1 MWLARTL
8 RGRFARRL
16 ITACTSI
23 THILEVT
30 MIKSKANATWTGTL
44 KDGAGTMKPAHAE
57 EIPFAMGTR
66 FEGQQG
72 SNPEEVIGAA
82 LAGCFSMA
90 LSVGL
95 EKGGAA
101 PLAIRTSAEVTLEK
115 QEDGFAI
122 TAIHLDTEVEADG
135 IGEDA
140 FQEIALATKTGCPVS
155 KALAAVE
162 SISLEARLLA

>member
-1 MWLARTL
+1 ML
-8 RGRFARRL
+8 
-16 ITACTSI
+16 
-23 THILEVT
+23 
-30 MIKSKANATWTGTL
+30 KSNANATWTGTL
-44 KDGAGTMKPAHAE
+44 KNGAGTMQPAHAE
-57 EIPFAMGTR
+57 EIRFSMGTR

-95 EKGGAA
+95 EKGGAT
-101 PLAIRTSAEVTLEK
+101 PNAIRTSAEVTLEK
-115 QEDGFAI
+115 QEEGFAI

-140 FQEIALATKTGCPVS
+140 FQEIAQATKAACPVS
-155 KALAAVE
+155 KALAAVD
-162 SISLEARLLA
+162 SITLEARLLS

>member
-1 MWLARTL
+1 ML
-8 RGRFARRL
+8 
-16 ITACTSI
+16 
-23 THILEVT
+23 
-30 MIKSKANATWTGTL
+30 KSKANATWTGTL
-44 KDGAGTMKPAHAE
+44 KNGAGTMQPAHAG
-57 EIPFAMGTR
+57 EIQFSMGTR

-95 EKGGAA
+95 EQGGAT
-101 PLAIRTSAEVTLEK
+101 PNAIRTSAEVTLEK
-115 QEDGFAI
+115 QEDGFTI

-140 FQEIALATKTGCPVS
+140 FQEIAQATKAACPVS
-155 KALAAVE
+155 KALAAVD
-162 SISLEARLLA
+162 SISLEARLLS